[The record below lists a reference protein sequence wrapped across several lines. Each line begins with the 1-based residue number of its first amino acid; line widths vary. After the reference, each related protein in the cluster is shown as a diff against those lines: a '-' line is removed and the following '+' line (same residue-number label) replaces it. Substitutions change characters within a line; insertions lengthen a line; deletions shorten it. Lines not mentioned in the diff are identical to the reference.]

1 MDILELLLKL
11 AMVSMIGIYAIFSNT
26 VMYSLT
32 RFTNGSAVMVDINRQ
47 ILNRGF
53 LGAFWLSTV
62 GSFYFIFTGELLESI
77 AGAIFF
83 IGTFVVTLLKNV
95 PMNNRLLSD
104 SQGSE
109 PEKFWRVYQQK
120 WLFWNHVRSIC
131 AIVAGTLLM
140 A

>member
-1 MDILELLLKL
+1 MGILELLFKL
-11 AMVSMIGIYAIFSNT
+11 SMVSMIGIYAIFSNT

-47 ILNRGF
+47 ILNKGF

-62 GSFYFIFTGELLESI
+62 GSFYFVFTGELLESI

-95 PMNNRLLSD
+95 PMNNKLLSD

-109 PEKFWRVYQQK
+109 PEKFWHVYQQK
-120 WLFWNHVRSIC
+120 WLLWNHVRSIS

>member
-1 MDILELLLKL
+1 MNILELLFKL
-11 AMVSMIGIYAIFSNT
+11 SMVSMIGIYAIFSNT

-47 ILNRGF
+47 ILNKGF
-53 LGAFWLSTV
+53 LGAFWLSTL
-62 GSFYFIFTGELLESI
+62 GSFYFVFTGELLESI
-77 AGAIFF
+77 GGAIFF

-95 PMNNRLLSD
+95 PMNNKLLSD
-104 SQGSE
+104 SQGAE

-120 WLFWNHVRSIC
+120 WLFWNHVRSTC